1 MAGSHESNPVTQK
14 ISSSKKH
21 KSKSGKSSHK
31 HSGKSGHHEEHRD
44 EHHEHRE
51 ASGQTPGQDEN
62 VQGQPGTS
70 GRVEQ
75 LVVSEQE
82 RDAQRKGKKKKVQF
96 AEEPSSKRQRVE
108 EDDPTVYRDGALES
122 VAAKF
127 ETSTPIFNHGLFI
140 DLDKIDELGF
150 PHLRPYLEKYMPWL
164 GINQDY
170 NVNVLRVFSQSLS
183 GRAKYR
189 KVDGKEQIHKLSFS
203 ATVRGRTFR
212 FTWKTL
218 NELMGI
224 TDESMNEWLYPEA
237 HKYSKEDLVTL
248 YGTDDKKVSK
258 MSDSYRLL
266 YYVYS
271 RMMTHKGGN
280 FNEFANIDNP
290 LVPQTSQTTTYQSW
304 PVDLLRASEMVDQ

>member
-14 ISSSKKH
+14 ASSSKKH

-51 ASGQTPGQDEN
+51 VSGQPLGQDEN
-62 VQGQPGTS
+62 IQGQPGTS
-70 GRVEQ
+70 GRIEQ
-75 LVVSEQE
+75 SVVSEQE

-122 VAAKF
+122 VTAKF

-140 DLDKIDELGF
+140 DLDKMDELGF

-170 NVNVLRVFSQSLS
+170 NVNVL
-183 GRAKYR
+183 
-189 KVDGKEQIHKLSFS
+189 
-203 ATVRGRTFR
+203 
-212 FTWKTL
+212 
-218 NELMGI
+218 
-224 TDESMNEWLYPEA
+224 
-237 HKYSKEDLVTL
+237 
-248 YGTDDKKVSK
+248 
-258 MSDSYRLL
+258 
-266 YYVYS
+266 
-271 RMMTHKGGN
+271 
-280 FNEFANIDNP
+280 
-290 LVPQTSQTTTYQSW
+290 
-304 PVDLLRASEMVDQ
+304 